1 MYSDNNKKKGFPDPL
16 AESSVKQ
23 GKSYGL
29 QYARA
34 IYSQWGQSTDTHSL
48 YGRRN
53 KIFSR
58 NRDYANGTQDTTI
71 YKKLLSSLN
80 PMDGDGSL
88 LNLDYTPV
96 PILPKFVKIVA
107 NKILSKDPYPN
118 LESVDPV
125 SSSEKNKMK
134 DRIRMQVQARE
145 ELKNLKDKTGVVLD
159 MDPAEIPET
168 IEEAEMFMDTN
179 IKTDA
184 EVAAQVA
191 TALTLSWAD
200 FNDTTFRRAVLD
212 LVSLG
217 LAVVKRQNDP
227 NKGID
232 VEYVDPA
239 TFVHSYTEDPNFGDM
254 VYAGHIKRIPIQELK
269 RLAGDE
275 LSEEEYKEIANK
287 VKDKYSNDASRFN
300 SSHYD
305 DRYMRTIY
313 GYDEYMVEVMDFEF
327 IGVDCIYF
335 EEKENRFGNTGFYF
349 KGDSYKERPDSVF
362 GRKPHKMEMQ
372 CVYGGSFIIGTE
384 TIYGYGKVNN
394 IPKNVHD
401 ITRATLSYSPVAT
414 NLLRMVPKS
423 MVDSCTGFADMLQ
436 LTHLKIQQA
445 IAKAKPD
452 GLIIDIEGLENVQ
465 LGKGGE
471 LEPLEIHDIYEQT
484 GVFYYRS
491 KNPEGGFQNPP
502 VREIGNAI
510 RNIQELV
517 ALYNHY
523 LQLIRDTSGI
533 NESMDGTT
541 PKGDMLVGVQQNAI
555 VQGNNAIHD
564 ITNASMMM
572 YKKVCQDVVKCL
584 QIIPGDSVL
593 FKIYA
598 NAIGET
604 NMSVLDAFRDLAMY
618 NFGVRVVKDM
628 EDKDKEYL
636 EQNIQMSIQQGQID
650 LEDAIAIRNLKDV
663 NQAERLLILRRKKRM
678 KEKQE
683 MAAQNSQMQ
692 AQAAQQAAMATS
704 QAKQQELQIEAQ
716 LKMQEIQMKGQVDMQ
731 IMQMQHEMRK
741 EIEMIKAQATLG
753 FREDDQNFK
762 EKLEVMKEEGK
773 NSRFGAQQML
783 QMQQPG
789 SEMMDGDMM
798 QPGPEMMQQE
808 EGPRGLPV
816 GMADDAQKAALAME
830 EDIAP
835 QSMP

>member
-555 VQGNNAIHD
+555 VQGNNAIYD